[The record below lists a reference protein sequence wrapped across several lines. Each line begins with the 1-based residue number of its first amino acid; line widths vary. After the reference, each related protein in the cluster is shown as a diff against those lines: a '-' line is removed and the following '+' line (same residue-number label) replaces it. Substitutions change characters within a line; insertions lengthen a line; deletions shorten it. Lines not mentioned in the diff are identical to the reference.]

1 MARTVEQILGQQI
14 GAMTMQIA
22 SLMAQLEAQAEEL
35 ATLRAAQ
42 VKPQGSVSQFPPVST
57 TQTAVGD

>member
-1 MARTVEQILGQQI
+1 MARTTEQILQQQI
-14 GAMTMQIA
+14 GAMTIQLA
-22 SLMAQLEAQAEEL
+22 AQTAQLEAQAEEL